1 MSIDTTSTTG
11 SATEAM
17 VTLGRRSG
25 KRPAATT
32 RGGRTGSHTIAHVVL
47 ALASL
52 LMIFPFLWQVKLS
65 LSTEAEIMAIPPNF
79 WPSSAEWQNYAEV
92 FQRLPF
98 LSQFWVSVGVT
109 ALRTLGQVLL
119 CSMAGYAFARMQF
132 RFKGVLLA
140 LILSILMVPAQVYLI
155 PQYQIIQGFG
165 LLDTVLGI
173 ALPGLFSAFGTFLM
187 VQFFRTMPAELE
199 QAARLDGCNSW
210 QIFWRVMLPLAKPG
224 LVSLAIITIL
234 ASWNDL
240 LWPLVVASTPESMP
254 LSVGLATLQ
263 GYRASIHTG
272 VLMAASLLAMAPV
285 LISFIILQRRVV
297 EGIAFS
303 GLK

>member
-1 MSIDTTSTTG
+1 MSTDLATRNG
-11 SATEAM
+11 PATEVL
-17 VTLGRRSG
+17 VTGGGRP
-25 KRPAATT
+25 RPRTSAAA
-32 RGGRTGSHTIAHVVL
+32 RRGRTGSHAVSHVVL
-47 ALASL
+47 VVASL

-65 LSTEAEIMAIPPNF
+65 LSSEAEIMAVPPDF

-140 LILSILMVPAQVYLI
+140 LVLSILMVPAQVYLI

-285 LISFIILQRRVV
+285 LVSFIILQRRVV

>member
-1 MSIDTTSTTG
+1 MS
-11 SATEAM
+11 TEALI
-17 VTLGRRSG
+17 TSHLPRSAQRRN
-25 KRPAATT
+25 AARAARSI
-32 RGGRTGSHTIAHVVL
+32 RGGTNTGAHVVL
-47 ALASL
+47 IIASL
-52 LMIFPFLWQVKLS
+52 AMLFPFVWQIKLS
-65 LSTEAEIMAIPPNF
+65 ISTEAEIMSVPPNF
-79 WPSSAEWQNYAEV
+79 WPSGVEWANYVEV

-98 LSQFWVSVGVT
+98 LNQFWVSVAIT
-109 ALRTLGQVLL
+109 LLRTIGQVVL

-132 RFKGVLLA
+132 RFKGILLG
-140 LILSILMVPAQVYLI
+140 LVLSILMVPGQVYLI
-155 PQYQIIQGFG
+155 PQYQIIQSLG
-165 LLDTVLGI
+165 LLDTIFGI

-187 VQFFRTMPAELE
+187 VQFFRTMPMELE

-224 LVSLAIITIL
+224 IVSLAIITIL

-240 LWPLVVASTPESMP
+240 LWPLVVASTPENMP

-263 GYRASIHTG
+263 GYRSSIHTG

>member
-1 MSIDTTSTTG
+1 MSTEAIITGRPRATG
-11 SATEAM
+11 S
-17 VTLGRRSG
+17 
-25 KRPAATT
+25 
-32 RGGRTGSHTIAHVVL
+32 RGGRTGSNRGAHVVL
-47 ALASL
+47 IVASL
-52 LMIFPFLWQVKLS
+52 AMLFPFLWQIKPS
-65 LSTEAEIMAIPPNF
+65 ISTEAEIMAVPPNF
-79 WPSSAEWQNYAEV
+79 WPSGVEWENYAEV

-98 LSQFWVSVGVT
+98 LSQFWVSVGIT
-109 ALRTLGQVLL
+109 LLRTLGQVIL

-132 RFKGVLLA
+132 RFKGLL
-140 LILSILMVPAQVYLI
+140 LGVVLSILMVPGQVYLI
-155 PQYQIIQGFG
+155 PQYQIVQNLG
-165 LLDTVLGI
+165 LLDTILGI

-187 VQFFRTMPAELE
+187 VQFFRTMPTELE

-224 LVSLAIITIL
+224 VISLAIITIL

-240 LWPLVVASTPESMP
+240 LWPLVVASTPDSMP

-263 GYRASIHTG
+263 GYRSSIHTG
-272 VLMAASLLAMAPV
+272 VLMAASLMAMAPV